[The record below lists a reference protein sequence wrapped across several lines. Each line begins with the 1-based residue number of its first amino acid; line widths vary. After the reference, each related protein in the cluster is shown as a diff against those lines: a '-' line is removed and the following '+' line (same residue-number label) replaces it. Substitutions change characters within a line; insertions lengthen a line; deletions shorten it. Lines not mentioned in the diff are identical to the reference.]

1 MPGEWRTPISLAY
14 VWDSRCRNS
23 TPCEQRAYLRESS
36 GGRARHGTLGG
47 PAQQGRHDGHFNSA
61 RASYN
66 GGDWPSL
73 CENARAPFSGVHFSH
88 VDAISGDFSRRIR
101 PLAILRG
108 ERKVFSHNLGRTQSL
123 ADDSFR
129 PSAEIQ
135 RSQKRPSRW
144 ARAET
149 YFSAATPGNT
159 HKSVVGGLLG
169 IWKKRSLTQPRW

>member
-108 ERKVFSHNLGRTQSL
+108 ERKVFSHNLGRLRTPT
-123 ADDSFR
+123 
-129 PSAEIQ
+129 PSAESHLQIGVKSCP
-135 RSQKRPSRW
+135 RYGTFRHGRVASNDRTLPPLPTCSCLVYALMAPSVT
-144 ARAET
+144 E
-149 YFSAATPGNT
+149 
-159 HKSVVGGLLG
+159 
-169 IWKKRSLTQPRW
+169 